1 MNIAEYARSLV
12 LVSSVVAVL
21 WACDAT
27 AQTVKVTPLG
37 SHTGEL
43 CQNDRALLF
52 EDPTGVRILYDV
64 GTAVAGG
71 GDPRLGEVHVVL
83 LSHAHG
89 DQRQW
94 RLCRIAE
101 FVVLRGSQGFR
112 PNHAVF
118 IPTPIDHHPM
128 NPVEIDITPGDRIL
142 FPPNQE

>member
-1 MNIAEYARSLV
+1 MKIGGSLRSV
-12 LVSSVVAVL
+12 GFASGVVAAL
-21 WACDAT
+21 WVCDAS

-64 GTAVAGG
+64 GTAVTGG

-89 DQRQW
+89 DH
-94 RLCRIAE
+94 I
-101 FVVLRGSQGFR
+101 GSQKAAGI
-112 PNHAVF
+112 NAG
-118 IPTPIDHHPM
+118 TC
-128 NPVEIDITPGDRIL
+128 G
-142 FPPNQE
+142 